1 MFGAQAMANFMISLE
16 IMGLGMV
23 GIFAVNLLIIG
34 IVTLLTR
41 LGGKADRQNTS
52 K

>member
-23 GIFAVNLLIIG
+23 GIFAVILLIIG
-34 IVTLLTR
+34 IVTPLTR
-41 LGGKADRQNTS
+41 LGGRSDRQNTS

>member
-1 MFGAQAMANFMISLE
+1 MFGAQAMSNFMISLE

-23 GIFAVNLLIIG
+23 GIFAVILLIIG

-41 LGGKADRQNTS
+41 FSGRSDHQNAS